1 MDLMTHLVYEDIF
14 NQIEKSG
21 LTLPLSCLGDKRVI
35 DEVIDELIG
44 RLDPI
49 EAISYS
55 SFLNMI
61 VQTCEPKESAR
72 LGRKEIAAVGFRKEI
87 RGNKI
92 FFHRDCL
99 LHMMSWIIAERGQVF
114 V

>member
-35 DEVIDELIG
+35 NEVIDGLISG
-44 RLDPI
+44 LDPI

-61 VQTCEPKESAR
+61 VQTCESKESVRFISFR
-72 LGRKEIAAVGFRKEI
+72 LGLCIT
-87 RGNKI
+87 
-92 FFHRDCL
+92 
-99 LHMMSWIIAERGQVF
+99 S
-114 V
+114 